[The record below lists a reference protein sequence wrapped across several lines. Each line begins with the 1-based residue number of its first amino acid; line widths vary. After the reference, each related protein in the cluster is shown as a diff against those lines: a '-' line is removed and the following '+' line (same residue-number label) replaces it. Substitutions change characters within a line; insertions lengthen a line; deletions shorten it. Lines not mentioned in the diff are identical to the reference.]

1 MLSESIECGWLRDRE
16 PLSESVGC
24 GWLREPLSEILP
36 PLPRLLT
43 DCTLHRRSA
52 TVDEVL
58 RFIKAKEAGKRSASR
73 LIDTG
78 QRQLRARTL
87 ATAEWSA
94 LSTNPKPERAPVCS
108 AAKRD
113 TDGQPPRTFAVLSV
127 PHTIL
132 LALPTIHHSA
142 AVCLGKNR
150 HQQADASPELQE
162 GAVFDSLCVVNN
174 INRRRNQRFVALD
187 HHLYDI
193 NCQTRG

>member
-52 TVDEVL
+52 TFDQVL

-87 ATAEWSA
+87 ATGEWSA
-94 LSTNPKPERAPVCS
+94 LSTNPKPERAPVYVLRQ
-108 AAKRD
+108 KETR
-113 TDGQPPRTFAVLSV
+113 TDSPQDVRRTECPAYNSTCTAYHTPLS
-127 PHTIL
+127 
-132 LALPTIHHSA
+132 S
-142 AVCLGKNR
+142 
-150 HQQADASPELQE
+150 
-162 GAVFDSLCVVNN
+162 SLS
-174 INRRRNQRFVALD
+174 
-187 HHLYDI
+187 
-193 NCQTRG
+193 G